1 VQALAAGATMVNDVN
16 GLCAPG
22 AIDVVADTEAAVC
35 IMHMQGTPQTMQV
48 SPFYADVCG
57 EVTDFLLQRALVA
70 QDSGIGRERIVL
82 DPGFGFGKTPEHNL
96 MLIKGLAEL
105 AAHGYPLLVGL
116 SRKSVLGR
124 LTGRP
129 VTDRVAASVAAAL
142 ASVARGAR
150 MVRVHDVAATRDAL
164 SVWQVVGVFPHGI

>member
-1 VQALAAGATMVNDVN
+1 VKRWRPGATMVNDVN
-16 GLCAPG
+16 GLCARAPSMS
-22 AIDVVADTEAAVC
+22 VAATDAAVC